1 MRNFLRSSEA
11 QVGIGTLII
20 FLGMLV
26 VSAMAAGVILRT
38 SSIVGNTASATS
50 SDTSNEVITGL
61 TVTQVVGYSSNRK
74 NITSIGLTLK
84 LVPGSLN
91 IKYDDILLAYQ
102 AGDVYLS
109 GILHELSPNAGVNN
123 FSVTFIRNKTND
135 YVLENGEVAQIWFD
149 LDKNPNAEPLMPG
162 AEFSFTVLPIGG
174 QATGVT
180 KYVPLGLNQRYIVD
194 W

>member
-20 FLGMLV
+20 LLSMMV
-26 VSAMAAGVILRT
+26 VSAVAAGAILQIST
-38 SSIVGNTASATS
+38 IIENKASATS

-61 TVTQVVGYSSNRK
+61 KVTEVVGYSSNSR
-74 NITSIGLTLK
+74 NITAVGLSLE

-91 IKYDDILLAYQ
+91 IRYDDILLAYHT
-102 AGDVYLS
+102 GDVYLS

-135 YVLENGEVAQIWFD
+135 YVLERGEIAQIWFD
-149 LDKNPNAEPLMPG
+149 LEGNPNIEPLPPSK
-162 AEFSFTVLPIGG
+162 EFSIAILPIGG
-174 QATGVT
+174 QGTGIT
-180 KYVPLGLNQRYIVD
+180 KYVPRAINQEYIVD